1 MSGRFNVADYP
12 DLFRDPPNKLPNHF
26 LKIGEVDTTPILNWI
41 NSKTEA
47 DWLADSMRQTK
58 FAVHKDTQSIVF
70 KWCENTST
78 TGEVTTTNYY
88 ASFAHLVEPILT
100 KIQEFYNYP
109 KPTIRK
115 MMLAKLR
122 AGGVITE
129 HTDGAIALRL
139 VHRIHVPIT
148 TNNDVHFY
156 ISGKD
161 HKFGVGEIVEIDN
174 VRFHAVENFGKEDRI
189 HLIIDYYREL

>member
-1 MSGRFNVADYP
+1 MSSRYNVNDYP
-12 DLFRDPPNKLPNHF
+12 DLFRDPPNKLPNCF

-88 ASFAHLVEPILT
+88 TQSRSDSASFEKLVEPILT

-115 MMLAKLR
+115 MMLAKFL
-122 AGGVITE
+122 
-129 HTDGAIALRL
+129 H
-139 VHRIHVPIT
+139 
-148 TNNDVHFY
+148 
-156 ISGKD
+156 
-161 HKFGVGEIVEIDN
+161 
-174 VRFHAVENFGKEDRI
+174 
-189 HLIIDYYREL
+189 YR